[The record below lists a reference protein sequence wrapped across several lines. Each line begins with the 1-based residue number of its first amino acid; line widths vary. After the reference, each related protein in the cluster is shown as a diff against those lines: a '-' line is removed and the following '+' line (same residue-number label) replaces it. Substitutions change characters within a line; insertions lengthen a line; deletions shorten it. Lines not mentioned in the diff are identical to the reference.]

1 MNRRRKQ
8 YNPKGLGRLFAL
20 ALALSII
27 CSPYL
32 TSHSQSS
39 PSPRE
44 ALEQRIREDIT
55 RQLEIRN
62 QPLDHASIEK
72 LYLEDAE
79 AAGLTYP
86 ELINLYETEY
96 ASQQAAQKPN
106 PWEQFQPNIGWLVG
120 FLSLSVL
127 AYVTVLKKWLEAR
140 FQALNNWVYSKLSG
154 TRLFRNIALRKY
166 RAALVQNYDELPMPF
181 IKQRAPLKMSEV
193 YVPLKV
199 SDIRDP
205 KESTASARTGRTDS
219 IDALKAISDHRRLMV
234 IGEPGSGKTVL
245 LKYLA
250 WAYGWGKLDA
260 LSDRPTV
267 VLVELYRLSDPALD
281 EAKLFKALVDT
292 FDRNQFPNAKNL
304 VKQGLEAGT
313 LMLLL
318 DGLDEVNSEVR
329 SHVVGVI
336 RDFLKKCSKCRVV
349 MTCRTAVY
357 EDEFSDIADRKLEV
371 VEFTDQQMRRFLKAW
386 EPEMQ
391 QARKSINQMMAA
403 LRERPLIMKLA
414 RNPLLLTLIA
424 YLYTEPAFVL
434 PRSRAE
440 FYEKSTAILL
450 EQREY
455 KGDDDYKH
463 NRYEPN
469 EKRRVLQHLALY
481 TQDHSAELQDRRSLK
496 ASVVRDLVKQVLPSL
511 DIPEQEARAIL
522 DEIADRSGLFM
533 KIDGG
538 ERYLFPHL
546 TVQEYFAATA
556 LQDQEPELIR
566 RFATDPKA
574 WREVVKLWCS
584 LASDSTAL
592 VKAVYEK
599 DPITGFECL
608 AEARQVDQDLANQII
623 DRFKLEIDQP
633 QKDEQL
639 ANAFGAVAAND
650 RLRGQAVFAFLQET
664 LNSSQ
669 ASEAQRA
676 FAADALSG
684 TNLPKAATV
693 LTAWYQD
700 SKPIIRMGDL
710 AVPELAKLAN
720 KGILKALDDLY
731 AIATPEAANALVPLL
746 WHEQTTVTGRTAW
759 YLGGLL
765 PQADVEDNLRD
776 YPIKPEQRQAESLD
790 WIWQPFHEPNHSA
803 LTTIA
808 GRAAHLLQNSPL
820 QLIPEAPPELDPRLV
835 VPLCAIQLKPEGLPG
850 HVPETVKA
858 LLEQTEQTP
867 QLNQSCLQAVDNILL
882 KGFGVNK
889 QRQELSLTLWRQLS
903 LTLPPKVELDLL
915 TRLMDKPL
923 PNRNHWRNLFE
934 VIEYDL
940 RTSWHYKGV
949 LVIAAILSTI
959 TVASLGFKASINS
972 EEGLITAAFVFS
984 ANVVLVFWLA
994 LREGIEER
1002 WEPNFFLELG
1012 PGGVVTFPRQ
1022 ITQAYRKQLIW
1033 SGFESIFEALRGQA
1047 VAGAVAVAGAG
1058 AVAGAVAGAGAVAVA
1073 FAGAVAF
1080 AFAVAVAGAVAGA
1093 GAGAVAVAFAGAVA
1107 GAVAG
1112 AGAVAFAFAGA
1123 VAVAVAGAAV
1133 GAWHRLKSNP
1143 ENRWLKLLGL
1153 FAFPWF
1159 CWLPVVTIGSTWAL
1173 YDLLTQVSPFTNIP
1187 IGLQTAAGV
1196 AIVAGIWAAL
1206 WHRGQWLEARAR
1218 NPFHGGA
1225 LGELLGVKSQNIRS
1239 LHPGHSECPR
1249 CGKPT
1254 LIVRGDNQYECL
1266 WCSWRKNDKETQ
1278 NFDSIFWFLILAILL
1293 VVMFF

>member
-1 MNRRRKQ
+1 MNRRRKKE
-8 YNPKGLGRLFAL
+8 NLKSLGRLFAL
-20 ALALSII
+20 TLALSII

-32 TSHSQSS
+32 PSYSQSS
-39 PSPRE
+39 SSPRK

-55 RQLEIRN
+55 RQIEIRN
-62 QPLDHASIEK
+62 QPLDHTSIEK

-96 ASQQAAQKPN
+96 ASQQAAQKSN

-140 FQALNNWVYSKLSG
+140 FQALNNWVYGKLSG
-154 TRLFRNIALRKY
+154 TRLFRNVALRKY

-181 IKQRAPLKMSEV
+181 IKQRDPLKMSEV

-199 SDIRDP
+199 SDIREP
-205 KESTASARTGRTDS
+205 EESTASIRTGRTDS
-219 IDALKAISDHRRLMV
+219 IDALNAISDHRRLMV

-349 MTCRTAVY
+349 ITCRTAVY

-386 EPEMQ
+386 EPEML

-511 DIPEQEARAIL
+511 DIPESEARNIL

-556 LQDQEPELIR
+556 LKDQETELIR

-584 LASDSTAL
+584 LASDSTTL

-623 DRFKLEIDQP
+623 DRFKQDIDQP

-650 RLRGQAVFAFLQET
+650 RLRGQAVFSFLQEI

-676 FAADALSG
+676 FAADALSR

-693 LTAWYQD
+693 LTTWYQD

-746 WHEQTTVTGRTAW
+746 WHEQTTVMGRAAW

-790 WIWQPFHEPNHSA
+790 WIWQPFNEPHHSA
-803 LTTIA
+803 LPTIA
-808 GRAAHLLQNSPL
+808 GRIAYLLQHSPL
-820 QLIPEAPPELDPRLV
+820 QLSPEEPLELDPRLT
-835 VPLCAIQLKPEGLPG
+835 VPLCTFQLKIPLLSRHPVPG
-850 HVPETVKA
+850 RIQT
-858 LLEQTEQTP
+858 LLERAEQNP
-867 QLNQSCLQAVDNILL
+867 QLNQACLRATNLLLNQPSEVDN
-882 KGFGVNK
+882 
-889 QRQELSLTLWRQLS
+889 QWRQLS
-903 LTLPPKVELDLL
+903 LTLPPQVELDLL
-915 TRLMDKPL
+915 TRLINKRQ
-923 PNRNHWRNLFE
+923 PNRADWRGLFE

-940 RTSWHYKGV
+940 RTSWHYLGV
-949 LVIAAILSTI
+949 IFIALLLSAIAIIRIMTMVISQPDNIALM
-959 TVASLGFKASINS
+959 SLL
-972 EEGLITAAFVFS
+972 GLFS
-984 ANVVLVFWLA
+984 LIFSVFWLA
-994 LREGIEER
+994 MFYGVERPPEPIFFWNIGPRGLMTFLSEIPLILRDNTVWQDVKPLYQALTEINYFPGKSGFSLIASGIV
-1002 WEPNFFLELG
+1002 FGSIIIILSSFLGVIIARSAIVFGITGATAVTGAIAITVSSARNGVIAAVVITTVLG
-1012 PGGVVTFPRQ
+1012 VFTGGV
-1022 ITQAYRKQLIW
+1022 
-1033 SGFESIFEALRGQA
+1033 GFTAASA
-1047 VAGAVAVAGAG
+1047 VAGAYAGITLAS
-1058 AVAGAVAGAGAVAVA
+1058 
-1073 FAGAVAF
+1073 
-1080 AFAVAVAGAVAGA
+1080 
-1093 GAGAVAVAFAGAVA
+1093 
-1107 GAVAG
+1107 
-1112 AGAVAFAFAGA
+1112 
-1123 VAVAVAGAAV
+1123 
-1133 GAWHRLKSNP
+1133 WLELKRRP
-1143 ENRWLKLLGL
+1143 ERKNLKVLAIL
-1153 FAFPWF
+1153 AFPWF
-1159 CWLPVVTIGSTWAL
+1159 CWLPVVSIGSTWAL
-1173 YDLLTQVSPFTNIP
+1173 YDLLSQISPFSKIP
-1187 IGLQTAAGV
+1187 IWQQTAAGV

-1225 LGELLGVKSQNIRS
+1225 LGAALGVKR
-1239 LHPGHSECPR
+1239 
-1249 CGKPT
+1249 
-1254 LIVRGDNQYECL
+1254 
-1266 WCSWRKNDKETQ
+1266 
-1278 NFDSIFWFLILAILL
+1278 
-1293 VVMFF
+1293 